1 MPSGRKLKP
10 SRCEKVGA
18 QGAGPTARPDHPP
31 ARKDKMPIG
40 LLDVVTGADAIRKVS
55 LSQVLVNRTLQFWD
69 IVRRFGTLAA

>member
-1 MPSGRKLKP
+1 
-10 SRCEKVGA
+10 
-18 QGAGPTARPDHPP
+18 
-31 ARKDKMPIG
+31 MPIG